1 MRLIQTVKRSKMAR
15 GFSFALASSLVCVS
29 VNATELVYFPLNPS
43 FGGSPLNGQVLLN
56 SALATNKHKA
66 PDEDDFRFEDQTP
79 LDIFNETLERAVL
92 GQLAAA
98 ATSRI
103 ISSDGRLV
111 PGNLET
117 ENFYINIVS
126 TGNGRISITTTD
138 KLTGNTN
145 TFEVMQ

>member
-1 MRLIQTVKRSKMAR
+1 MRLVHTVKRSKLAR
-15 GFSFALASSLVCVS
+15 GLSLALASCLATVS
-29 VNATELVYFPLNPS
+29 VQATELVYFPLNPS

-56 SALATNKHKA
+56 SALATNKHKD
-66 PDEDDFRFEDQTP
+66 PNIDDGRLEDQTP

-92 GQLAAA
+92 SQLAGA

-103 ISSDGRLV
+103 IGQDGRLV

-126 TGNGRISITTTD
+126 AGGGRISITTTD

-145 TFEVMQ
+145 TFEVQQ